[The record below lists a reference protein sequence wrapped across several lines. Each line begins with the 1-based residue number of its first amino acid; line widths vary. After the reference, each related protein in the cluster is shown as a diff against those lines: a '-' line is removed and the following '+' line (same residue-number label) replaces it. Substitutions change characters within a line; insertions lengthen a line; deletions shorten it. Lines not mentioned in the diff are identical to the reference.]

1 MQALKIT
8 ELRDAA
14 ALAALVPEWENLA
27 ANALE
32 PNPAYEPWMLLPALE
47 AFGCGQDL
55 RFVAAYH
62 GGELAGFFP
71 LKAESRFRGLLLRTL
86 ASWRHPHCMLCVPL
100 VRANVA

>member
-32 PNPAYEPWMLLPALE
+32 PNPAYEPWMLFPALE
-47 AFGCGQDL
+47 A
-55 RFVAAYH
+55 Y
-62 GGELAGFFP
+62 GGGLFQRLVIGFAF
-71 LKAESRFRGLLLRTL
+71 
-86 ASWRHPHCMLCVPL
+86 
-100 VRANVA
+100 